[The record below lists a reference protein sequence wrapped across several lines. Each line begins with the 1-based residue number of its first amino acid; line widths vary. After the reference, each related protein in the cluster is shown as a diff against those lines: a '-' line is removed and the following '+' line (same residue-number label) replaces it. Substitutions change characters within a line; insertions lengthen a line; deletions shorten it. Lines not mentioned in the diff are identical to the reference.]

1 MVEPRLWLRHR
12 MQSEPQQVLL
22 AVAVGYLLTCTFYL
36 LSNFWTDAGLR
47 NAFRFVDV
55 INGEMETLSSK
66 LALGP
71 NKIRSAFLYGKQ
83 EAENWLDEGDLPSF
97 PVRLAIPF
105 LWKPERSL
113 KETTEAL
120 APGDIE
126 RQERVAESVSKAL
139 DKLRGLS
146 SYKLRRYI
154 NGYIQFF
161 TFWIG
166 FTGLLL
172 LLISWRQ
179 ARQDLRL
186 LDDTSSIAKR
196 LRVPANPQGRS
207 LFVDSGTS
215 IAPAS
220 EDLRGYR
227 SFLQDLRKGLDDHA
241 FPTGLVDRLLGVLST
256 YERTGSVEESN
267 QRLEEG
273 VALSRSEMESR
284 SSVIRYI
291 VWAVPAVGFVG
302 TVVGIGDALAEAHQV
317 IKAGSDAAKESA
329 IQSITSML
337 SVAFDTTLV
346 ALLWSLVL
354 MALHHLLERLED
366 KTLNTFH
373 DQAKTGLVD
382 RLDSQGLERQFRK
395 LLEKQAAE
403 LVQIMERQ
411 WLAWERRRLD
421 GQRRYLEFLERS
433 EPAGPD
439 GSREPEVRS

>member
-1 MVEPRLWLRHR
+1 
-12 MQSEPQQVLL
+12 LL
-22 AVAVGYLLTCTFYL
+22 AVALGYLLTCLFYL
-36 LSNFWTDAGLR
+36 IVNTGVDASLRSSFTSDPRISKSSENLASELGLQTKEVR
-47 NAFRFVDV
+47 GAV
-55 INGEMETLSSK
+55 
-66 LALGP
+66 
-71 NKIRSAFLYGKQ
+71 LYG
-83 EAENWLDEGDLPSF
+83 ERGARDWLMEGEVAMPWC
-97 PVRLAIPF
+97 LAIPF
-105 LWKPERSL
+105 VGKPELSIRNV
-113 KETTEAL
+113 TDAL
-120 APGDIE
+120 VPGEDAV
-126 RQERVAESVSKAL
+126 RQETSAAPVSEIL
-139 DKLRGLS
+139 DELRGYTT
-146 SYKLRRYI
+146 YKLRRYI

-161 TFWIG
+161 TFWLG
-166 FTGLLL
+166 FAGLFLLL
-172 LLISWRQ
+172 VSWRQ
-179 ARQDLRL
+179 TRQDIQL
-186 LDDTSSIAKR
+186 LDETPSVVT
-196 LRVPANPQGRS
+196 RVEATGNPLGDS
-207 LFVDSGTS
+207 LFVDPGKS
-215 IAPAS
+215 IAPES
-220 EDLRGYR
+220 EEFRGYQRFLLDLRE
-227 SFLQDLRKGLDDHA
+227 GLSRWA
-241 FPTGLVDRLLGVLST
+241 LPAGLVDRLLGVLST

-273 VALSRSEMESR
+273 VAMSRSEMESR
-284 SSVIRYI
+284 SAVIRYI

-373 DQAKTGLVD
+373 ASAKTGLVD

-411 WLAWERRRLD
+411 WVAWERRRLD
-421 GQRRYLEFLERS
+421 GQRRYLEFLEGS

-439 GSREPEVRS
+439 GSNGHPREPEARL